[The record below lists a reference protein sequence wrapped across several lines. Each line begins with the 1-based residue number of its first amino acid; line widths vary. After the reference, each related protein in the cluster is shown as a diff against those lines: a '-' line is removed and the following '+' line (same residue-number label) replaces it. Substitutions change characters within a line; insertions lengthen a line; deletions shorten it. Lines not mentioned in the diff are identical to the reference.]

1 MGMCQPGSVRISQ
14 LLNQLCSES
23 QNENILTRDACY
35 GCFFRATNKPSG
47 YPMLLSMSS
56 CAELYLGDS
65 DYGHCQEYLKNAVA
79 NSELNSSPAVI
90 YCTFLECVRQVNKDS
105 LEALMSLRYEKSRA
119 SRSGVPSKIKSATR
133 ISVGFHFVRRAIQT
147 CIRESLDMF
156 DNFTAS
162 DMKLAQLVVNTTA
175 CILAKTRCGS
185 MNPITGA
192 YKASNTSTKYS
203 IIPTINAIL
212 VNTDYNINII
222 QMPFGHGVIDECAK
236 YRNIEQASWPNLQC

>member
-1 MGMCQPGSVRISQ
+1 
-14 LLNQLCSES
+14 
-23 QNENILTRDACY
+23 
-35 GCFFRATNKPSG
+35 
-47 YPMLLSMSS
+47 MLLSMSS

-105 LEALMSLRYEKSRA
+105 LVNINQIRYYLFA
-119 SRSGVPSKIKSATR
+119 YGFLF
-133 ISVGFHFVRRAIQT
+133 ISFFFFLQFGFHFVRRAIQT

>member
-1 MGMCQPGSVRISQ
+1 MGHVAFISAPDGPTAARHTSRRGVRISQ

-65 DYGHCQEYLKNAVA
+65 NYGHCQEYLKNAVA

-105 LEALMSLRYEKSRA
+105 L
-119 SRSGVPSKIKSATR
+119 
-133 ISVGFHFVRRAIQT
+133 IQT

-162 DMKLAQLVVNTTA
+162 DIKLAQLVVNTTA

-212 VNTDYNINII
+212 VNTDYDINII

-236 YRNIEQASWPNLQC
+236 YRNIEQANWPNLQC